1 MSKPWRGLKCC
12 PLPCAA
18 GFFVCKL
25 KKTSNTKK
33 KGDKGN
39 SAKGEAAAAQA
50 AAEVTELGNL
60 STEAAA
66 AGQQPKRKK
75 QPKAVAVTLGAAAVD
90 KAGRRPRAAP
100 AQQSGGEKLPI
111 PLPRSLFVTCSGPPV
126 LAVCIGLS
134 AP

>member
-1 MSKPWRGLKCC
+1 MSKPWRGLKCR

-111 PLPRSLFVTCSGPPV
+111 PLPRPLFVTCSGP
-126 LAVCIGLS
+126 LFWRFAS
-134 AP
+134 A